1 MANQDVIDW
10 FLEIYDAGNEI
21 TPEVVKLLANGL
33 RTRKRGRPSRKI
45 THIATL
51 ALYQFCTAEK
61 IVELLN
67 KGDVSTIRKSI
78 AKAKEE
84 GWVYVTA
91 HNFVDKKGKQT
102 PERSWDYEGKSRQ
115 IWLDNGTET
124 RCFTFLIEDNELKVS
139 IVVI

>member
-10 FLEIYDAGNEI
+10 FLEFYDAGNEI
-21 TPEVVKLLANGL
+21 TPEVIKLLANGL

-45 THIATL
+45 THIAIL
-51 ALYQFCTAEK
+51 ALYQLCTAEK

-78 AKAKEE
+78 AKAKDE
-84 GWVYVTA
+84 GWTYITL
-91 HNFVDKKGKQT
+91 HNFVDKKGKVV
-102 PERSWDYEGKSRQ
+102 PEKSWDCKTKSRQ
-115 IWLDNGTET
+115 IWLDNGKQTK
-124 RCFTFLIEDNELKVS
+124 CFTFFIENNELKVN

>member
-10 FLEIYDAGNEI
+10 FLELYDAGKEI
-21 TPEVVKLLANGL
+21 TPEVVKLLAKGL

-51 ALYQFCTAEK
+51 ALYQLCSAER

-67 KGDVSTIRKSI
+67 KADVSTIRKSI

-91 HNFVDKKGKQT
+91 HNFVDKKGKQI
-102 PERSWDYEGKSRQ
+102 PEKSWDFEGKSRQ
-115 IWLDNGTET
+115 IWLDNGNET
-124 RCFTFLIEDNELKVS
+124 KCFTFSIKNNQLMVN
-139 IVVI
+139 IVVM

>member
-10 FLEIYDAGNEI
+10 FLELYDAGKEI
-21 TPEVVKLLANGL
+21 TPEVVKLLAKGL

-51 ALYQFCTAEK
+51 ALYQLCTAEK

-84 GWVYVTA
+84 GWTYITA
-91 HNFVDKKGKQT
+91 HNFVDKKGKVVT
-102 PERSWDYEGKSRQ
+102 EKSWDYETKSRQ

-124 RCFTFLIEDNELKVS
+124 RCFTFLIENNELKVS